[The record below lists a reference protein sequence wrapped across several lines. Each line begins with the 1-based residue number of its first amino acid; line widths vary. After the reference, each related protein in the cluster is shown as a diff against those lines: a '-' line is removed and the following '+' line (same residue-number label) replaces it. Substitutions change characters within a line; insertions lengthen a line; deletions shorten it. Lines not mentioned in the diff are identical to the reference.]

1 MKFKHEIKE
10 GNILVIH
17 LSGDLI
23 GEDNGASILELA
35 SDNINNKVRYC
46 IVDISQV
53 RYINSSG
60 IGVLITILTKF
71 RNKGGEVY
79 LINPSENVK
88 KLLIITKLNA
98 IFNVAESEEDA
109 VKRMMTMLTEL
120 KDCLNKINENTVKHF
135 VHDQLI
141 TDSYLGHKVIEA
153 VLMKVSVHKNSSYE
167 VAHEKDGFDGYIGS
181 VPVLIEP
188 FKNHQDPCLDEDIMK
203 RIFYK
208 KDGEILHIYV
218 DF

>member
-10 GNILVIH
+10 GKVLILS

-35 SDNINNKVRYC
+35 TDHIKNNIRYYV
-46 IVDISQV
+46 VDISNI

-79 LINPSENVK
+79 LVKPSENVK

-98 IFNVAESEEDA
+98 IFNVAEEEDEA
-109 VKRMMTMLTEL
+109 IQGL
-120 KDCLNKINENTVKHF
+120 LN
-135 VHDQLI
+135 
-141 TDSYLGHKVIEA
+141 S
-153 VLMKVSVHKNSSYE
+153 
-167 VAHEKDGFDGYIGS
+167 
-181 VPVLIEP
+181 
-188 FKNHQDPCLDEDIMK
+188 
-203 RIFYK
+203 
-208 KDGEILHIYV
+208 
-218 DF
+218 